1 MGHLVTDLTE
11 RFVYLAYPLCTYSSS
26 VHRVEPKFNRAE
38 PPTNRA
44 GTDSPYAL
52 SPVFYFFRA
61 RTGRK
66 KTKIL
71 GVYYIFS
78 CVKCVKIQSAWSPF
92 GLTGDWMK

>member
-11 RFVYLAYPLCTYSSS
+11 RFVYLAYPLCMYSSS
-26 VHRVEPKFNRAE
+26 VHRVEPKFNRA
-38 PPTNRA
+38 

-52 SPVFYFFRA
+52 SSVFYFFRA
-61 RTGRK
+61 RTSRK

-71 GVYYIFS
+71 GFYYIFS
-78 CVKCVKIQSAWSPF
+78 CVKCVKKQSAWSPF